1 MCFIKIVSW
10 SCGCEAR
17 PRVTARCRNYP
28 SCAQTGLGQDPKH
41 LESQVLQAEGQCP
54 VHHQA

>member
-1 MCFIKIVSW
+1 MCFIQIISW

-17 PRVTARCRNYP
+17 PRLTTRCRNYP
-28 SCAQTGLGQDPKH
+28 GCDQSGLGQETKD

-54 VHHQA
+54 VHKLA